1 MLKIYQSQRWRHH
14 KTPAYSPSMSFLN
27 QVSRSCEVENLCM
40 FEIWC
45 FWVNYNELTATSLE
59 IMVNKGN
66 HPKMALIQMFVAGFA
81 RKTHEIT
88 WMESLH
94 LCRGLTKNGL
104 VLQSVGVVSGT
115 RKPRDTW
122 SGDIGGTS
130 PMALLRVS
138 LYSISMYVIY
148 VLYIYI
154 YIIYIIMRAEWVW
167 FRPAKILHPPHED
180 SQWDIYGRLWEI
192 NQIPSYNLTFFS
204 GTSLF
209 FIGQST

>member
-81 RKTHEIT
+81 RITHEIT
-88 WMESLH
+88 WMKSLH

-154 YIIYIIMRAEWVW
+154 YIHHIHYNACRMSVI
-167 FRPAKILHPPHED
+167 PAGQNSPSTPWGLAMG
-180 SQWDIYGRLWEI
+180 YLWE
-192 NQIPSYNLTFFS
+192 TM
-204 GTSLF
+204 GD
-209 FIGQST
+209 

>member
-88 WMESLH
+88 WMKSLH

-122 SGDIGGTS
+122 SGGIGGTS

-138 LYSISMYVIY
+138 GRKDRVRLFVQYIHVCNICTVYIHHIHFNACRMSVI
-148 VLYIYI
+148 
-154 YIIYIIMRAEWVW
+154 
-167 FRPAKILHPPHED
+167 PAGQNSPSTPWGLAMG
-180 SQWDIYGRLWEI
+180 YLWE
-192 NQIPSYNLTFFS
+192 TM
-204 GTSLF
+204 GD
-209 FIGQST
+209 